1 MQYVAVDVKL
11 NQVILTLNVLKQGD
25 ADMICNNSNII

>member
-25 ADMICNNSNII
+25 ADRIGKNSPIM